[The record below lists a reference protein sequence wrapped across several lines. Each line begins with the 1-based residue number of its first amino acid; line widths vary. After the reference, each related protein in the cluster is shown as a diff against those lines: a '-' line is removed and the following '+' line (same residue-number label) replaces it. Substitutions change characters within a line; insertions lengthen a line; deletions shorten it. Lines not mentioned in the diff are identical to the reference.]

1 MFLVR
6 TNSAYSVCVRAGG
19 KLLTSGS
26 SKTLLRGDVR
36 ESCVRPKAPL
46 SEGAPAGCDGARG
59 VAPAEALL
67 SAFRRP
73 VAEPSLRAVLVL
85 PVTVRAVRG
94 ADISVAWGCFL
105 ALGVVPVALGGCK
118 AASRRYFWLPESPT
132 RLGAESCRH
141 MRGGLAKMACGASG
155 RPREGSPL
163 IPGLIWRFC
172 SPSGFCLCHWQL
184 QPSCAHL
191 PLSVEIVYEK

>member
-6 TNSAYSVCVRAGG
+6 TNSAYSVCVLAGG

-36 ESCVRPKAPL
+36 ENCVRPKAPR

-59 VAPAEALL
+59 VAPAEARL

-73 VAEPSLRAVLVL
+73 VAEPSLRAVLVR

-105 ALGVVPVALGGCK
+105 ALCGGVPWAQLV
-118 AASRRYFWLPESPT
+118 RWLP
-132 RLGAESCRH
+132 RGAIFGCLRAQLDLALRAAGQVKRACEN
-141 MRGGLAKMACGASG
+141 GL
-155 RPREGSPL
+155 
-163 IPGLIWRFC
+163 
-172 SPSGFCLCHWQL
+172 
-184 QPSCAHL
+184 
-191 PLSVEIVYEK
+191 